1 MSDNTLYCAFCKKNQ
16 RQVATLIAGPAHRGE
31 GLFVCDECV
40 DMLAGIVAEKRG
52 AATRDIASELYQALE
67 RLGAPPELLGV
78 VGTWG
83 DGFTDR
89 DVLEHLSR
97 FNRTGSIFDSIDKR
111 ADD

>member
-52 AATRDIASELYQALE
+52 AATRDIARASCVVTESEGIPKSA
-67 RLGAPPELLGV
+67 RV
-78 VGTWG
+78 
-83 DGFTDR
+83 
-89 DVLEHLSR
+89 
-97 FNRTGSIFDSIDKR
+97 
-111 ADD
+111 